1 MSADTRTKAAAA
13 AATDEATPAT
23 RAAPTT
29 AASAGPPRPGS
40 DLVGQLAE
48 LLACASWRLRRTSRA
63 ELEPFGLT
71 FGQAR
76 ALRLLSRTG
85 GPVRIGELAA
95 RLEIVPRSATTMV
108 DTLERAG
115 LAARQPDPL
124 DRRSI
129 LVCLTDAGAE
139 LVARLGRARRASA
152 EALFA
157 RLDRPQAEQLRGLLV
172 TLLDREPAPP
182 AADAHRPRGAAS

>member
-1 MSADTRTKAAAA
+1 MTAQMTTADTTRG
-13 AATDEATPAT
+13 PAG
-23 RAAPTT
+23 
-29 AASAGPPRPGS
+29 AGA

-76 ALRLLSRTG
+76 ALRLLSRAG
-85 GPVRIGELAA
+85 EPLRVGELAA

-108 DTLERAG
+108 DALE
-115 LAARQPDPL
+115 AAALVSRRPDTL

-129 LVCLTDAGAE
+129 LVCLTATGDE

-152 EALFA
+152 EALFS
-157 RLDRPQAEQLRGLLV
+157 RLDRPQAEQLRDLLAA
-172 TLLDREPAPP
+172 LLERTPAPADAPP
-182 AADAHRPRGAAS
+182 AGGASS

>member
-1 MSADTRTKAAAA
+1 MTAETRTTAATAAAA
-13 AATDEATPAT
+13 ASGGAT
-23 RAAPTT
+23 RGEA
-29 AASAGPPRPGS
+29 

-76 ALRLLSRTG
+76 ALRLLARAG
-85 GPVRIGELAA
+85 EPLRIGELAA

-108 DTLERAG
+108 DALEQAD
-115 LAARQPDPL
+115 LVARRPDPL

-129 LVCLTDAGAE
+129 LVCLTTVGRE
-139 LVARLGRARRASA
+139 LVARHRRARRASA

-157 RLDRPQAEQLRGLLV
+157 RLDRPQAEQLRDLLA
-172 TLLDREPAPP
+172 TLLEREPAPDRDEP
-182 AADAHRPRGAAS
+182 ARAPAPALDVATPPHGAAS

>member
-1 MSADTRTKAAAA
+1 MTTQ
-13 AATDEATPAT
+13 
-23 RAAPTT
+23 TT
-29 AASAGPPRPGS
+29 AATSSGPARAGA

-48 LLACASWRLRRTSRA
+48 LLACASWRLRRTARA

-76 ALRLLSRTG
+76 ALRLLSRAG
-85 GPVRIGELAA
+85 EPLRIGELAA

-108 DTLERAG
+108 DTLE
-115 LAARQPDPL
+115 AAALVSRRPDPL

-129 LVCLTDAGAE
+129 LVCLTATGDE

-157 RLDRPQAEQLRGLLV
+157 RLERPQAEQLRDLLA
-172 TLLDREPAPP
+172 TLLERAPGPRGEPAPASPRAARGKP
-182 AADAHRPRGAAS
+182 ASPDGAAS